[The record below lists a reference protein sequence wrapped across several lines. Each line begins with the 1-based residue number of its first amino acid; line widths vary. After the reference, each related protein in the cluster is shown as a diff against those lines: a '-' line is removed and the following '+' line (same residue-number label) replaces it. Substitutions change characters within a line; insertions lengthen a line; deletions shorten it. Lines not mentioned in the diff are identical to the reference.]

1 MEVESLVRENRSL
14 NAQGLMLQG
23 QLMEQVSEL
32 GRLREIVGEGDREK
46 YRLKGQVD
54 KNQREVQRLGE
65 ETRQVGSIVKKERD
79 EREEEA
85 ERLEAQVRG
94 QRRQMAD

>member
-32 GRLREIVGEGDREK
+32 GRLREITGEADREK

-54 KNQREVQRLGE
+54 KG
-65 ETRQVGSIVKKERD
+65 
-79 EREEEA
+79 
-85 ERLEAQVRG
+85 
-94 QRRQMAD
+94 